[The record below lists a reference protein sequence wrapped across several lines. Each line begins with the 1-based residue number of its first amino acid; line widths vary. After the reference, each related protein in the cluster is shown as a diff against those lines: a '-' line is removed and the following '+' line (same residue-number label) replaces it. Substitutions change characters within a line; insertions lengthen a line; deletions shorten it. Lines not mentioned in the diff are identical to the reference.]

1 MSDEAEVHAV
11 EAAPEKVST
20 AAHEVGPVPGDM
32 FAIVAADA
40 AAEPAPAHEVD
51 PVPVDHVEAD
61 AAPEAPA
68 APGPTPA
75 QIVASA
81 DAIYNAQLTKAAE
94 PDPEAKKLRDM
105 ARQLW
110 SQADA
115 IDGPDRI
122 AARQM
127 LQQHNQTRQR
137 QVQRRIAAPAPGAPA
152 AKPPA
157 G

>member
-11 EAAPEKVST
+11 EAAPASEAVI
-20 AAHEVGPVPGDM
+20 EMP
-32 FAIVAADA
+32 A
-40 AAEPAPAHEVD
+40 AAESAAEPPAPAHQVD
-51 PVPVDHVEAD
+51 PEPIVEAE

-68 APGPTPA
+68 TPGPTPA

-110 SQADA
+110 AQADA

-122 AARQM
+122 VARQM

-137 QVQRRIAAPAPGAPA
+137 QVQRRIGAPAPGAHAANPP